1 MHRMKFFHL
10 WWSHWTSVIINKQVS
25 HKMIEYQGAGLAV
38 ILMEGISILLVRK
51 EMLGIMTM
59 LAIGTAIMF
68 YVV

>member
-1 MHRMKFFHL
+1 
-10 WWSHWTSVIINKQVS
+10 
-25 HKMIEYQGAGLAV
+25 MIEYQGAGLAV
-38 ILMEGISILLVRK
+38 ILMEGIGILLVRK

>member
-1 MHRMKFFHL
+1 
-10 WWSHWTSVIINKQVS
+10 
-25 HKMIEYQGAGLAV
+25 MIEYQGVGLAV
-38 ILMEGISILLVRK
+38 ILMEGIGILLVRK